1 MQVYIQIFLAL
12 NQFPYRTRIRS
23 LTVLVSNSLSP
34 CSSIELI
41 DVTLADQ
48 DAFSKVVD
56 MFADVEVGVVE
67 SSDDSRVT
75 TYSWAAD

>member
-1 MQVYIQIFLAL
+1 M
-12 NQFPYRTRIRS
+12 
-23 LTVLVSNSLSP
+23 
-34 CSSIELI
+34 
-41 DVTLADQ
+41 TLAGQ
-48 DAFSKVVD
+48 DAFSKVVE

>member
-1 MQVYIQIFLAL
+1 M
-12 NQFPYRTRIRS
+12 
-23 LTVLVSNSLSP
+23 SNSLSH
-34 CSSIELI
+34 STLIELI
-41 DVTLADQ
+41 DVTLAGQ
-48 DAFSKVVD
+48 DAFSKVVE